1 MKNPAARTPEKSSRY
16 RAVQSRAGSGGAC
29 RTVTPG
35 SGNPDS
41 RAAAAGLLDSTSA
54 SRRAA
59 SRRRAP
65 AEPNQSRT
73 RSPVADVSAA
83 PRNSLSSTTSPS
95 QPVSGPGPCRSSGYV
110 GRLPTPFS
118 AGRCRRAAVRPGSVA
133 ERPGRAAG
141 GRSLAA
147 RFSRVGGA
155 SRDPQF
161 SRWGPRLKHSAARRS
176 SLRFGRNTPGLVLP
190 AGARPSRALS
200 AGPPPG
206 ELAPPGELGLAPT
219 GRIGAL
225 GAHATLSTGCQP

>member
-16 RAVQSRAGSGGAC
+16 RAVQSRAGSGGAG
-29 RTVTPG
+29 RTVTPC
-35 SGNPDS
+35 SGNSDS
-41 RAAAAGLLDSTSA
+41 RAATAGLLDSTSA

-95 QPVSGPGPCRSSGYV
+95 QPVSGPSPCRSSGYV

-133 ERPGRAAG
+133 ERSGRAAG
-141 GRSLAA
+141 GQSLAA
-147 RFSRVGGA
+147 
-155 SRDPQF
+155 QF
-161 SRWGPRLKHSAARRS
+161 SRWGLAACGETQPAFGRRS
-176 SLRFGRNTPGLVLP
+176 IPAEPLRSATFCVAFRSKYTGIP
-190 AGARPSRALS
+190 PSRALS
-200 AGPPPG
+200 AGR
-206 ELAPPGELGLAPT
+206 LT
-219 GRIGAL
+219 GL
-225 GAHATLSTGCQP
+225 GARPGSTTGC